1 MTFSLTA
8 QKQCHLAPRLR
19 VIARVVLLLVAFG
32 EAVAAEDSRLRVG
45 ITLHP
50 YFAYVS
56 NVVGEHA
63 AVVPLIET
71 GFNPHSYTLSPADI
85 ARLQTIDVLVVNGIG
100 HDEFAIEAAE
110 RLGLPELKL
119 LNANED
125 VPLLGS
131 AASPNPHTFV
141 SIAAAVRQVYRI
153 AKGLSAIDPD
163 NAVAYRKNA
172 YAYAKRLRRLKQP
185 LQELLI
191 DKDISEVRIAS
202 THNAYGYL
210 LQEFGLTVSA
220 VVEPAHGVLPSAAQ
234 LQKTIDTI
242 RSLNVDVL
250 FTELNMENNYVE
262 TIEKETGIRLFHFS
276 HMTHGDYNRYQV
288 EEEMSHNLDK
298 LQEALLYAVSA
309 QSTQ

>member
-1 MTFSLTA
+1 M
-8 QKQCHLAPRLR
+8 
-19 VIARVVLLLVAFG
+19 RVVAIGIVLLSVFG
-32 EAVAAEDSRLRVG
+32 RAVAEADSRIQVG

-63 AVVPLIET
+63 DVVPLIET

-85 ARLQTIDVLVVNGIG
+85 ARLQTMDVLVVNGIG
-100 HDEFAIEAAE
+100 HDEFALEAAE
-110 RLGLPELKL
+110 RLGLPDLVV

-125 VPLLGS
+125 VPLLGT

-141 SIAAAVRQVYRI
+141 SIDAAVRQVYRI
-153 AKGLSAIDPD
+153 AKGLSAVDPD
-163 NAVAYRKNA
+163 HAVAYRKNA
-172 YAYAKRLRRLKQP
+172 YAYAKRLRKLKRP
-185 LQELLI
+185 LQETLI
-191 DKDISEVRIAS
+191 NKDISEVKIAS

-276 HMTHGDYNRYQV
+276 HMTHGEYSRYQV
-288 EEEMSHNLDK
+288 EEEMTHNLDK

-309 QSTQ
+309 QTPP